1 MKTKNPNF
9 LDALPTVLYADDVVG
24 ELAVRG
30 AKGTL
35 STEERD
41 ALLAKCS
48 TGEYVELFIDI
59 LAFEQTPKPNRN
71 AIRFADDAL
80 DELAASGVNTVFL
93 ADHNQRTAAQRGGTI
108 VASTLERKGTK
119 AQLRQTV
126 KLTHPA
132 FVANALRGLV
142 DRFSI
147 GWEGKGPVLCSICNT
162 SFYKC
167 AHWPGETYDKK
178 VCEVV
183 FTKAGLL
190 ETSTVNVPAVPQAQI
205 EGIRAALALDR
216 GPLPQSKGTR
226 MNDELI
232 ALLGLAAT
240 ASDTEITEAVKKLQA
255 KSETL
260 AARNATL
267 EGDVKRA
274 TEQLAAHAAT
284 EAQRTEDA
292 FFAEALAQGKL
303 AANSPEI
310 ESLRK
315 LYRLDANEVRA
326 MLAARAPITP
336 VGQPLQ
342 SAGKTVEASAD
353 DSDAAIV
360 KALAA
365 RAKLEPQAYVA
376 LLDKLGVK
384 TSEDLRRH
392 AERVLQH

>member
-1 MKTKNPNF
+1 MKTKHPNF

-93 ADHNQRTAAQRGGTI
+93 ADHDQRTAAQRGGTI

-147 GWEGKGPVLCSICNT
+147 GWERKGPVLCSICNT

-226 MNDELI
+226 MNEELI

-267 EGDVKRA
+267 EVDMKLVA
-274 TEQLAAHAAT
+274 EQLAAHAAT